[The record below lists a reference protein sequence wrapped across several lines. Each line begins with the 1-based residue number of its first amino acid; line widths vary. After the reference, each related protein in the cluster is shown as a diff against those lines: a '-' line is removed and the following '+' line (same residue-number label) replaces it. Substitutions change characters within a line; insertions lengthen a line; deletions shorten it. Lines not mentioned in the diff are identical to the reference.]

1 MTSSANGMGTAKG
14 FLSGD
19 FFASATFGVECVS
32 PLLGFGGTDEIVIEK
47 LYLHV
52 EEPLPLAWRSPAF
65 AAASMNPLETQI
77 RLLRQKL
84 FGSGETKMTPL
95 YLRIIG
101 FPRVAMVVSV
111 RWRPKR

>member
-1 MTSSANGMGTAKG
+1 
-14 FLSGD
+14 
-19 FFASATFGVECVS
+19 
-32 PLLGFGGTDEIVIEK
+32 VIEK
-47 LYLHV
+47 LHLQV
-52 EEPLPLAWRSPAF
+52 EEPLALAWRSPAF
-65 AAASMNPLETQI
+65 AALEIQI

-84 FGSGETKMTPL
+84 FGSDETKMTPL